1 MTKVM
6 LKVFG
11 VAALVSLVFLA
22 LGPGSWQPRSGLGWE
37 LDHFVGYFVLTL
49 VVCLAWPKPLVVGA
63 GLAVFAMVLENLQSL
78 LPDRSSYF
86 VAALYSAA
94 GVLTA
99 ALVTE
104 LFTRARRR
112 FQSKLVRDEPSS
124 VAALPLTGSEK

>member
-1 MTKVM
+1 M
-6 LKVFG
+6 
-11 VAALVSLVFLA
+11 
-22 LGPGSWQPRSGLGWE
+22 
-37 LDHFVGYFVLTL
+37 

-63 GLAVFAMVLENLQSL
+63 GLVVFARVLENLQSL

-104 LFTRARRR
+104 LFIRARRR
-112 FQSKLVRDEPSS
+112 FESKWVRGEPSS
-124 VAALPLTGSEK
+124 VALCH